1 VKNKC
6 IGIAYRS
13 GYQSFTALLKK
24 AGIANMDLL
33 TGVLNIYKLLFFVT
47 PKIPKFDLKFNT
59 NLLNQDNHG
68 F

>member
-1 VKNKC
+1 
-6 IGIAYRS
+6 
-13 GYQSFTALLKK
+13 
-24 AGIANMDLL
+24 MDLL